1 MSSSDRAAPQVT
13 DAIPHTICDAFLR
26 TVARYPDR
34 PAIGKVNGSQVE
46 SLTYREYAQRVTA
59 LAAALRARGYARE
72 DRVMILSENRME
84 WAITDLACLFL
95 GIQTVPVYT
104 TLPTSQVVYL
114 ACDSGARAAF
124 VSNATLLKRLLAVQA
139 QEPALVD
146 LFVFDTGEELP
157 PEATPFTTLLA
168 EGDQAGPDLLTQ
180 LAPETHP
187 DDPATVIYTS
197 GTTGEPKGALLTHRN
212 IMSNIEGT
220 HRLILPNEYDVFLSF
235 LPLSHVFERSPG
247 HFLPLTFGCSVV
259 YCTSIYSVQHDL
271 ATVQPTVMLSVPRF
285 FDSIRNRILDKVAHA
300 PAARQRLFHWATDVG
315 RRCSQLT
322 RTGAKPNPLLAGQ
335 LRLADKLVLS
345 KIRAVA
351 GGRIRY
357 FVSGGAALSVETAE
371 FFLSLGFCMI
381 EGYGLTETSPV
392 LAANMPECPTPG
404 TVGRPL
410 PNIEIRIAED
420 GEILARG
427 ASIMKGY
434 LHKPAETAEVID
446 ADGWFYT
453 GDTGCFDPQGNL
465 KITGRKKEI
474 IVLANGKNVAPVRV
488 EEALRESPFISEVVV
503 YGDELQYLIAL
514 IYPDPEQLTRWA
526 AEQGIDTSS
535 VSAITAHPKCKALF
549 KQEIASRSKELAEFE
564 RVKQFAFIDQPFTV
578 DTGELT
584 PTLKLKRH
592 VIKLKYQHLLEA
604 MARE

>member
-1 MSSSDRAAPQVT
+1 MSSPDRAAPQVT
-13 DAIPHTICDAFLR
+13 HAIPHTICDAFLR
-26 TVARYPDR
+26 TVARFPDR
-34 PAIGKVNGSQVE
+34 PAIGRVNGDQVE
-46 SLTYREYAQRVTA
+46 SLTYREYAQHVSE
-59 LAAALRARGYARE
+59 LVSALRARGFSRE
-72 DRVMILSENRME
+72 DRVLILSENRIE
-84 WAITDLACLFL
+84 WALTDIACQFL

-124 VSNATLLKRLLAVQA
+124 VSNAKLLKRLLDVQA

-146 LFVFDTGEELP
+146 LFVFDAEDGLP
-157 PEATPFTTLLA
+157 AEVTPFRTLMA
-168 EGDQAGPDLLTQ
+168 EGEGADPQLLQQ

-197 GTTGEPKGALLTHRN
+197 GTTGEPKGVVLTHRN
-212 IMSNIEGT
+212 IMSNIEGA
-220 HRLILPNEYDVFLSF
+220 HKLILPNEFDVFLSF
-235 LPLSHVFERSPG
+235 LPLSHVFERTPG
-247 HFLPLTFGCSVV
+247 HFLPITFGCSVV
-259 YCTSIYSVQHDL
+259 YCTSIYSVPHDM

-285 FDSIRNRILDKVAHA
+285 FDSIRNRVLDKVAHA
-300 PAARQRLFHWATDVG
+300 PATRQRLFRWATDVG
-315 RRCSQLT
+315 RRRSQLT
-322 RTGAKPNPLLAGQ
+322 RTGAKPGPALEAQ
-335 LRLADKLVLS
+335 YRLADKLVLS

-351 GGRIRY
+351 GGRIRF

-392 LAANMPECPTPG
+392 LAANMPECPMPG

-427 ASIMKGY
+427 DSVMKGY
-434 LHKPAETAEVID
+434 LHKPAETAEAID
-446 ADGWFYT
+446 ADGWFHT
-453 GDTGCFDPQGNL
+453 GDTGCFDAYGNL

-488 EEALRESPFISEVVV
+488 EEALRESPYITEVVV

-514 IYPDPEQLTRWA
+514 IYPDPDQLTRWA
-526 AEQGIDTSS
+526 IEQGIDASS
-535 VSAITAHPKCKALF
+535 IAAITAHPKCKALF
-549 KQEIASRSKELAEFE
+549 KQEIARRSNDLAEFE
-564 RVKQFAFIDQPFTV
+564 RVKQFAFIDQPFSV
-578 DTGELT
+578 ETGELT

-592 VIKLKYQHLLEA
+592 VIKLKYQHLLDA